1 METKTSRESENELS
15 RGNSRAAAAE
25 PKRSALFPTIAALI
39 LAIVTSVLVAIFSPG
54 DFLRG
59 FLASLALSLPAA
71 LISALVYVKFDR
83 RASTAWLMI
92 LAFAFRL
99 GLGLATENLL
109 PLYGYVNEPQ
119 QQSGYLF
126 DDAYRRD
133 SEAWLL
139 AVGERD
145 AIPLRETFSYAY
157 HNDQYGGIAAL
168 SVWIYKLLSPD
179 AQRFGLI
186 ILLGA
191 WVSAL
196 GVPFL
201 RRAIEERESGGIALG
216 AALIYALYPDAIVYA
231 SAPMREPF
239 LIGILAVLIWA
250 LFTMNRTPW
259 RSLVVY
265 VLCVICLVPFSLF
278 VVGAAL
284 ILGALWV
291 WGEILIP
298 RSRKWLTVGSIVILV
313 GVIAM
318 ILTTGDLIDAYI
330 HFDIHTTENASGW
343 VEKVVGEVGGQ
354 FRTLFL
360 GVYGMTQP
368 VLPAILF
375 YKPTTPYW
383 KAVGI
388 FRAAGWY
395 LIVAVL
401 FYALFSTRKIAD
413 PRKRTTMVLIALFLA
428 GWMITGSIRAGGDQ
442 WDNPRYRVI
451 FLPLIAYF
459 CAWGVDFARRTR
471 DGWLV
476 RWLLIEGIFVVFFSQ
491 WYYSRYSADAI
502 RRFPFW
508 KTVVYIFVASAAVF
522 ATGLIGPV
530 KRWIAKRR
538 VHRDKVLK

>member
-1 METKTSRESENELS
+1 MDMTTKRETGDILTRANPESETPNAR
-15 RGNSRAAAAE
+15 RGAIF
-25 PKRSALFPTIAALI
+25 LTLAALGTA
-39 LAIVTSVLVAIFSPG
+39 LAVSVLTALFSPG

-59 FLASLALSLPAA
+59 FLASLALALPAA
-71 LISALVYVKFDR
+71 LIGTLVYAKVDR

-92 LAFAFRL
+92 LAFALRL
-99 GLGLATENLL
+99 GLGLATANLL
-109 PLYGYVNEPQ
+109 PVYGYPDEPQ
-119 QQSGYLF
+119 QQRGYLF

-145 AIPLRETFSYAY
+145 AIPLGETLSYSY
-157 HNDQYGGIAAL
+157 HNDQYGGIAMI

-179 AQRFGLI
+179 AQRFALI

-201 RRAIEERESGGIALG
+201 RRAIEERESGGVAFG
-216 AALIYALYPDAIVYA
+216 AAVIYALYPDAIVYA
-231 SAPMREPF
+231 GAPMREPF
-239 LIGILAVLIWA
+239 LIGILAILIWA
-250 LFTMNRTPW
+250 LFTMERNPW
-259 RSLVVY
+259 RSLAVY
-265 VLCVICLVPFSLF
+265 LFCVMALVPLSLF

-298 RSRKWLTVGSIVILV
+298 RSRKWLTIGIIALAVGAV
-313 GVIAM
+313 GM
-318 ILTTGDLIDAYI
+318 LLTTGGLIGEYI
-330 HFDIHTTENASGW
+330 HFDIHTSENASGW

-375 YKPTTPYW
+375 YQPTTPYW
-383 KAVGI
+383 KTIGI

-401 FYALFSTRKIAD
+401 FYALFSTRKITD
-413 PRKRTTMVLIALFLA
+413 TRKRTTMILYALFLA
-428 GWMITGSIRAGGDQ
+428 GWMVIGSIRAGGDQ

-459 CAWGVDFARRTR
+459 CVWGVDFARRTR

-508 KTVVYIFVASAAVF
+508 KTVVYIFAASAAVF
-522 ATGLIGPV
+522 ATGLIEPV
-530 KRWIAKRR
+530 KNWIAKRR
-538 VHRDKVLK
+538 VHRDKVRK

>member
-1 METKTSRESENELS
+1 METKTNRESENGLS
-15 RGNSRAAAAE
+15 RESTRTG
-25 PKRSALFPTIAALI
+25 ALFPTIAALI
-39 LAIVTSVLVAIFSPG
+39 LALAASIFVAIFSPG
-54 DFLRG
+54 DFFRG

-109 PLYGYVNEPQ
+109 PVYGYVNEPQ

-191 WVSAL
+191 WISAL

-201 RRAIEERESGGIALG
+201 RRAIEERESGGIALC

-231 SAPMREPF
+231 GAPMREPF

-250 LFTMNRTPW
+250 LFTMNRAPW
-259 RSLVVY
+259 RSLIVY

-284 ILGALWV
+284 ILGALWI

-313 GVIAM
+313 GVVAM
-318 ILTTGDLIDAYI
+318 TLTTGDLIDEYI

-383 KAVGI
+383 KAIGI

-413 PRKRTTMVLIALFLA
+413 TRKRTTMVLIALFLA

-476 RWLLIEGIFVVFFSQ
+476 RWILIEGIFVVFFSQ

-508 KTVVYIFVASAAVF
+508 KTVVYIFAASAAVF

-530 KRWIAKRR
+530 KNWIAKRR